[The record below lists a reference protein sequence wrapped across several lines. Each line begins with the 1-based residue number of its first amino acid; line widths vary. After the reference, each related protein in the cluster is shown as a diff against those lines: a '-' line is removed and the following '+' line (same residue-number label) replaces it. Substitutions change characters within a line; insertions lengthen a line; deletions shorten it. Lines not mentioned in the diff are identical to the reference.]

1 MENLSY
7 CIQCIIEEMDS
18 SEEICDLSEIT
29 QWILTLTCN
38 DVIPDDVSDRNITS
52 GKPNSDIT

>member
-18 SEEICDLSEIT
+18 SEETCDLSVIT

-38 DVIPDDVSDRNITS
+38 DVIPDDVSDVT
-52 GKPNSDIT
+52 

>member
-52 GKPNSDIT
+52 GKSNSDIT

>member
-1 MENLSY
+1 
-7 CIQCIIEEMDS
+7 MDS